1 MRRFYLFLTIC
12 FLLTNLFGQS
22 ISLAPQFVYSIFD
35 SRSNLESTSGY
46 GINLESKLSEQIA
59 AAFLYK
65 YIPTHQKFSTPA
77 GNTVIQIN
85 MHLYGLQF
93 LTPLIKFNTESGTS
107 IYAGAGG
114 STFKTASR
122 IIDLG
127 ALGEQRLASKSTTH
141 FTYWTGL
148 SGYYHIFPF
157 LRIHIEPHIAV
168 IDTKGGNYINYMLAG
183 GMAIEL

>member
-1 MRRFYLFLTIC
+1 MQRIYLFLTIC
-12 FLLTNLFGQS
+12 FLLTNLYGQS

-65 YIPTHQKFSTPA
+65 YIPTRQKFSTPA
-77 GNTVIQIN
+77 GNNTIQIN

-93 LTPLIKFNTESGTS
+93 LTPMIRFNTESGTS

-114 STFKTASR
+114 TTLKTASR

-127 ALGEQRLASKSTTH
+127 ALGKQRLASKSTTH
-141 FTYWTGL
+141 FTYWAGL
-148 SGYYHIFPF
+148 SGYYYIFPF
-157 LRIHIEPHIAV
+157 LIVHIEPHIAL
-168 IDTKGGNYINYMLAG
+168 IDIRGANYTNYILAG
-183 GMAIEL
+183 GVALEL